1 MSRNFDLMQ
10 EMEGRR
16 PLEWN
21 RSVQAVLPTCE
32 SEAKPQDFELAR
44 NVRRASSIGA
54 FAFEE
59 AVEKGLSE

>member
-21 RSVQAVLPTCE
+21 RSRSGGSSNE
-32 SEAKPQDFELAR
+32 SVAKPQDFELAR